1 MLIFYQGNHYKPDM
15 VGGRREGA
23 GRPKGAKNR
32 RTVAVEQA
40 MQVVA
45 EKLKQAVPDAFEG
58 DGVAYMQS
66 VYRDPSFPQELRLD
80 AAAKAARFERPTLAA
95 IAMQQPPRARLD
107 LSVLTAGEQEQ
118 LLGLMQKLM
127 GRRAGVAAINGEAI
141 R

>member
-1 MLIFYQGNHYKPDM
+1 MR
-15 VGGRREGA
+15 GGRREGA
-23 GRPKGAKNR
+23 GRPKGAKGK
-32 RTVAVEQA
+32 RTIAVEKA

-95 IAMQQPPRARLD
+95 IAVQQQPKAHID
-107 LSVLTAGEQEQ
+107 LSALTSDERRTLHQLMVRVL
-118 LLGLMQKLM
+118 
-127 GRRAGVAAINGEAI
+127 GRPTIEVS
-141 R
+141 